1 MKAER
6 LRAWVGYG
14 LSSIFVVAAIAGPW
28 VAPFPEGALD
38 LARELQGPSA
48 RHWLGT
54 GENGVDLL
62 SALLYGA
69 RLAGIVS
76 FGSVIVSC
84 AIGTLLG
91 AAGAY
96 AGGRADRFLMWLV
109 DVFMAFPGL
118 LLNAAVVALVARPGT
133 GHLVAALAVSGWVG
147 YARLARAQVL
157 TMREREFVVAARALG
172 ASPLRVVV
180 RHLVPNVVG
189 PIVVMATFGLGG
201 AVLVEASLSFLGM
214 GTGGETWGS
223 LLDQG
228 TAYLLRT
235 GHVTLVA
242 GLAITLTILGFQL
255 AGDALRDRLDPSGK

>member
-1 MKAER
+1 VTANR
-6 LRAWVGYG
+6 WRSAVGYG
-14 LSSIFVVAAIAGPW
+14 LSGLFVVLAVLGPLL
-28 VAPFPEGALD
+28 APYPEGALD
-38 LARELQGPSA
+38 LAHELEGASA
-48 RHWLGT
+48 RHLLGT

-62 SALLYGA
+62 SAILYGA
-69 RLAGIVS
+69 RLAGIIA
-76 FGSVIVSC
+76 FGSVALSC
-84 AIGTLLG
+84 AIGTIVG

-96 AGGRADRFLMWLV
+96 AGGRTDRFLMWLV

-133 GHLVAALAVSGWVG
+133 MHLVAALAVSGWVG

-157 TMREREFVVAARALG
+157 SLRDRDFVVAARALG
-172 ASPLRVVV
+172 ASPARVVV

-255 AGDALRDRLDPSGK
+255 AGDALRDRLDPNRG

>member
-1 MKAER
+1 MRGRVGDR
-6 LRAWVGYG
+6 LRAVVGYG
-14 LSSIFVVAAIAGPW
+14 LSALFVALAIVGP
-28 VAPFPEGALD
+28 VLAPFPEGALD
-38 LARELQGPSA
+38 LAHELEGPSG

-54 GENGVDLL
+54 GENGIDLF

-76 FGSVIVSC
+76 FGSVVVSC
-84 AIGTLLG
+84 LLGTLLG
-91 AAGAY
+91 AAAAY
-96 AGGRADRFLMWLV
+96 AGGRADQLLVWLV

-133 GHLVAALAVSGWVG
+133 GHLVFALAVSGWVG

-157 TMREREFVVAARALG
+157 SLREREFVVAARALG
-172 ASPLRVVV
+172 ASPARVVV
-180 RHLVPNVVG
+180 RHLVPNIVG
-189 PIVVMATFGLGG
+189 PIVVQATFGLGG

-214 GTGGETWGS
+214 GTGGDTWGS

-255 AGDALRDRLDPSGK
+255 AGDALRDRLGR